1 MVMAQ
6 WIEGRVVER
15 IDWTDRLHSLRV
27 EAAIEP
33 FRAGQFTKLG
43 LRIGEE
49 IVGRPYS
56 IVSAPGE
63 PVLEFYFSTV
73 PAGPLSPRLSELKA
87 GDTVL
92 VAPRPN
98 GFLVLDE
105 VPPAIHLWLLSTG
118 TGIGPFLS
126 ILKTPEPWQR
136 FQRVVLVHAARTADE
151 LTYRRT
157 IARVMEAEP
166 KRFTYIPFLSRETA
180 DYALAGRIPQA
191 IADGRLEA
199 RAGLGLDAARAHVML
214 CGNPAML
221 EDATA
226 ALAARGFRKH
236 RRKEPGQISMEAYW

>member
-1 MVMAQ
+1 MAQ
-6 WIEGRVVER
+6 WTEGEVVGR
-15 IDWTDRLHSLRV
+15 IDWTDRLHSLRI

-43 LRIGEE
+43 LRIGDE

-56 IVSAPGE
+56 IVSAPGD
-63 PVLEFYFSTV
+63 PFLEFYFSTV
-73 PAGPLSPRLSELKA
+73 PEGPLSPRLARLAA
-87 GDTVL
+87 GDAVL
-92 VAPRPN
+92 LGPRPN

-126 ILKTPEPWQR
+126 ILKTAEPWQR

-151 LTYRRT
+151 LSYRRA
-157 IARVMEAEP
+157 IARIMEAEP
-166 KRFTYIPFLSRETA
+166 RRFSYIPVVSRERA
-180 DYALAGRIPQA
+180 DYALAGRIPTA

-199 RAGLGLDAARAHVML
+199 RAGLALDPAKCHVLL

-226 ALAARGFRKH
+226 ALIARGLRKH
-236 RRKEPGQISMEAYW
+236 KRKEPGQISMESYW

>member
-1 MVMAQ
+1 MAQ
-6 WIEGRVVER
+6 WVEGRVIER

-27 EAAIEP
+27 EAPIEP
-33 FRAGQFTKLG
+33 FKAGQFTKLG
-43 LRIGEE
+43 LDIGGE

-56 IVSAPGE
+56 IVSAPAE
-63 PVLEFYFSTV
+63 SVLEFYFSTV
-73 PAGPLSPRLSELKA
+73 PEGPLSPRLSRLEA
-87 GDTVL
+87 GDAVR
-92 VAPRPN
+92 VMPRPN

-118 TGIGPFLS
+118 TGLGPFLS

-136 FQRVVLVHAARTADE
+136 FQRVVLVHAARTTEE
-151 LTYRRT
+151 LAYRRA
-157 IARVMEAEP
+157 IARIAEAEP
-166 KRFTYIPFLSRETA
+166 KRFSYIPMISREQA

-199 RAGLGLDAARAHVML
+199 RAGLAFDPALAHVML

-236 RRKEPGQISMEAYW
+236 KRKEPGQISMESYW

>member
-1 MVMAQ
+1 MAQ
-6 WIEGRVVER
+6 WTEGEVVGR
-15 IDWTDRLHSLRV
+15 IDWTDRLHSLRI

-43 LRIGEE
+43 LRIGDE

-56 IVSAPGE
+56 IVSAPGD
-63 PVLEFYFSTV
+63 PYLEFYFSTV
-73 PAGPLSPRLSELKA
+73 PEGPLSPRLSELKA
-87 GDTVL
+87 GDSIQ
-92 VAPRPN
+92 VAPKPN

-105 VPPAIHLWLLSTG
+105 VPPSIHLWLVSTG
-118 TGIGPFLS
+118 TGLGPFLS

-151 LTYRRT
+151 LTYRRA
-157 IARVMEAEP
+157 IAQIAEAEP
-166 KRFTYIPFLSRETA
+166 KRFTYIPFLSREAA

-199 RAGLGLDAARAHVML
+199 RAGLAFDAPLAHVML
-214 CGNPAML
+214 CGNPAMVA
-221 EDATA
+221 DATA

-236 RRKEPGQISMEAYW
+236 KRKEPGQISMETYW